1 MLRLVASAIPVF
13 DEYRVSSKSAL
24 KKFKKWSDT
33 KHNYKINQ
41 KYIITRIQI
50 YIYRER
56 ESVPKIMESKGD
68 ESRTDLRKESMAA
81 EKRKIELNLKAKEKE
96 RALKIWGVFEGMCG
110 KMIKSEE

>member
-1 MLRLVASAIPVF
+1 
-13 DEYRVSSKSAL
+13 
-24 KKFKKWSDT
+24 
-33 KHNYKINQ
+33 
-41 KYIITRIQI
+41 
-50 YIYRER
+50 
-56 ESVPKIMESKGD
+56 MESKGD